1 MRKEEINKNQAK
13 LEKEANRIYRLKYRL
28 GMAEERITNLKY

>member
-1 MRKEEINKNQAK
+1 MRKEEINKKSGK

-28 GMAEERITNLKY
+28 GMAEERITKPKY